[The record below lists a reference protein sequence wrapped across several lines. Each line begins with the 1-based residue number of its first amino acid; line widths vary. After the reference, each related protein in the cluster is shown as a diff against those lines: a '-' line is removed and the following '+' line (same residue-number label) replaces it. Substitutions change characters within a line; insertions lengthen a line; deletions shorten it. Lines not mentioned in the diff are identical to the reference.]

1 MKGEQPVTV
10 SHMSRLV
17 QTEKDWR
24 AMTNV
29 AKPREALEYRR
40 DRRKYN
46 ARSALCIRCD
56 CCGLRCEHYLTAN
69 HSRLILRV
77 TVVVSSRYRL
87 LQLRFAVWQ
96 QWDRRHRSK
105 RNSCIRVLIIRSPV
119 IRNYVLFSTTNS
131 RGYSSAKVIMQ
142 PTLCGKGLGLE
153 KWLGDGSSTIKH
165 PSEFSDSSLSLS
177 Y

>member
-1 MKGEQPVTV
+1 MGKKYRVFSKNLDIYLIIISCYGIKDLKNKPFTVLWINRLRRCPGCHVSKPTVVKSQEFMKGEQPVTV

-87 LQLRFAVWQ
+87 LQLRSAVW
-96 QWDRRHRSK
+96 
-105 RNSCIRVLIIRSPV
+105 
-119 IRNYVLFSTTNS
+119 
-131 RGYSSAKVIMQ
+131 
-142 PTLCGKGLGLE
+142 
-153 KWLGDGSSTIKH
+153 
-165 PSEFSDSSLSLS
+165 
-177 Y
+177 

>member
-40 DRRKYN
+40 DRRKYCTTP
-46 ARSALCIRCD
+46 APCIRCD

-77 TVVVSSRYRL
+77 TVVVSSRYWL
-87 LQLRFAVWQ
+87 LQLRSAVWQ
-96 QWDRRHRSK
+96 HWDRRHRSK
-105 RNSCIRVLIIRSPV
+105 RNSCNRVLIIRTPV
-119 IRNYVLFSTTNS
+119 IRSFVFYDKFKRQLIRKAYYAANV
-131 RGYSSAKVIMQ
+131 VW
-142 PTLCGKGLGLE
+142 KGIRIRKMKRE
-153 KWLGDGSSTIKH
+153 W
-165 PSEFSDSSLSLS
+165 
-177 Y
+177 